1 MNEPYPGPGNHSGQP
16 TPEPLQPPAQ
26 PSGPPSQYSGPPAQH
41 SGPPAATYEPTQQ
54 YPAQQY
60 PAQQSRTRPAR
71 RRRSTARPRTDR
83 PRVTPSRPRDIA
95 QDAGYGQPAPYGQPP
110 YEQPGY
116 GTAPYSYAPPPKSG
130 LSTTKIVLIVLAVV
144 VVIGGVV
151 GGVLATHKSDS
162 RLTAGPATPCLS
174 SPSTG
179 SPTTA
184 PPSTPP
190 PSSTAGGAGS
200 IFTLPKTAAGMTLSP
215 NSGLGDIMSK
225 SLPDS
230 VAGETTTGLYTDPS
244 DPGKILILI
253 GTQTNVGNP
262 DVAVAGAFAGI
273 GQSPTIKLKA
283 PKSYS
288 AGSQGGAMEC
298 AGGSLSELGQDI
310 PVGVCAVADNHGL
323 ILDDLHLAVGLLGR
337 QCDPQAP
344 TVLRAQL
351 AVAAGAPVSR

>member
-1 MNEPYPGPGNHSGQP
+1 MNEPYPGNHSGQP
-16 TPEPLQPPAQ
+16 TPESNQPPAQ
-26 PSGPPSQYSGPPAQH
+26 PSGPPSQYPGPPAQH
-41 SGPPAATYEPTQQ
+41 SGPPAAPYEPTQQ

-60 PAQQSRTRPAR
+60 PAQQYPAQPY
-71 RRRSTARPRTDR
+71 AAGQA
-83 PRVTPSRPRDIA
+83 TPQYGASSYGPPEGYA
-95 QDAGYGQPAPYGQPP
+95 QPSQGYPQDTGYGQPGPYGQPP

-144 VVIGGVV
+144 IVIGGVV
-151 GGVLATHKSDS
+151 GGVLATRKSDS
-162 RLTAGPATPCLS
+162 KLTAGPATPSLS

-190 PSSTAGGAGS
+190 PSSTAGGASS
-200 IFTLPKTAAGMTLSP
+200 IFKLPKTAAGMTLSP

-230 VAGETTTGLYTDPS
+230 VAGETTTGLYTDPG

-262 DVAVAGAFAGI
+262 DVAVAGAFAGM

-310 PVGVCAVADNHGL
+310 PVGVCAVADKHGL
-323 ILDDLHLAVGLLGR
+323 ILTIFTSRSASSAASATR
-337 QCDPQAP
+337 K
-344 TVLRAQL
+344 LR
-351 AVAAGAPVSR
+351 PSFEHS

>member
-26 PSGPPSQYSGPPAQH
+26 PSGPPSEYSGPPAQH

-60 PAQQSRTRPAR
+60 PAQPYAAGQA
-71 RRRSTARPRTDR
+71 
-83 PRVTPSRPRDIA
+83 TPQYGAPSYGPPEGYTQPSQGYA

-110 YEQPGY
+110 YGAGY
-116 GTAPYSYAPPPKSG
+116 GAAPYSYAPPPKSG

-162 RLTAGPATPCLS
+162 RLTAGPATPSLS

-190 PSSTAGGAGS
+190 PSSTAGGADS

-273 GQSPTIKLKA
+273 GQSPTIKLKS

-323 ILDDLHLAVGLLGR
+323 ILTIFTSRSASSAASATR
-337 QCDPQAP
+337 K
-344 TVLRAQL
+344 LR
-351 AVAAGAPVSR
+351 PSFEHS